1 LARFVGELL
10 NFDQADAPRYAAK
23 VEHLARTALDGHR
36 CHDAES
42 LWRLAATW
50 HDKIRDDKRAQECL
64 VEAAECLV
72 RLSDTQS
79 ASNPPQILASIG
91 SLEEAIESFRAIH
104 GQKERVT
111 DLHKRL
117 LVLQRETHKEI
128 QTFGEF
134 SLDIRELITNAE
146 QQVRGFGLRE
156 ALLRFC
162 VVIGIPSYEQIS
174 ETTEAGFQTAPLLH
188 LIKSTVVNQMG
199 RVIARREPV
208 AALIGDNR

>member
-1 LARFVGELL
+1 
-10 NFDQADAPRYAAK
+10 
-23 VEHLARTALDGHR
+23 
-36 CHDAES
+36 
-42 LWRLAATW
+42 
-50 HDKIRDDKRAQECL
+50 
-64 VEAAECLV
+64 
-72 RLSDTQS
+72 
-79 ASNPPQILASIG
+79 
-91 SLEEAIESFRAIH
+91 
-104 GQKERVT
+104 
-111 DLHKRL
+111 

-188 LIKSTVVNQMG
+188 LIRAQS
-199 RVIARREPV
+199 
-208 AALIGDNR
+208 